1 MPQPKAHGFP
11 WDLPTGVR
19 KRWIAV
25 QALTLL
31 YGGDLKC
38 VISIQRYFPALSQ
51 LRRTQE
57 ITSYLLPVVRSVT
70 WHGEHWPPPLQLVFS
85 LQINFSELGSHEKAF
100 HFFLGGS
107 SLESTQVVGAKSKPH
122 FQTNSARLLLIW
134 KVIEKV
140 ASGHFSMIFWDQRV
154 TKVLESPLPAIFKY
168 CVSWTNEN
176 KTDDGYSALQIINAL
191 QSSPGDS
198 ASSLKKWNHHG
209 VKDHFAGICA
219 VNGSRG
225 DLIFDSDDFDDDC
238 FYCCRVEHLHRARRT
253 EQT

>member
-1 MPQPKAHGFP
+1 MAH
-11 WDLPTGVR
+11 
-19 KRWIAV
+19 
-25 QALTLL
+25 
-31 YGGDLKC
+31 
-38 VISIQRYFPALSQ
+38 
-51 LRRTQE
+51 E
-57 ITSYLLPVVRSVT
+57 ITFY
-70 WHGEHWPPPLQLVFS
+70 
-85 LQINFSELGSHEKAF
+85 
-100 HFFLGGS
+100 FFLWGS
-107 SLESTQVVGAKSKPH
+107 SLESVQVVGAKSKSH

-140 ASGHFSMIFWDQRV
+140 ASGHFSMIFSDQRV

-176 KTDDGYSALQIINAL
+176 KADDGYSALQIINTL

-219 VNGSRG
+219 VNGSQG

-253 EQT
+253 EQM